1 MASQPGK
8 SHKHRHR
15 KRRLRVKIKPG
26 TRPGTVR
33 APADAPPPRIH
44 AIAYSASDIAESE
57 ITDVK
62 QIPPLLA
69 QWSVVWINVDGLGD
83 AKTVR
88 QIGELFGL
96 HDLALED
103 VVNVFQRAKVEPF
116 DDYVYVVARMPVG
129 DQDHPTEQL
138 SLFFGTNFVLT
149 FQERVGDCF
158 DPIRTALRNPDS
170 RMRKGCGAD
179 YLAYRIIDTLVDSYF
194 PVLEHYGDELDRLDD
209 AITRSLEQEVFNGIH
224 NVKSELVLL
233 RRAAWPLREAVHQLS
248 QETTTPLISDTT
260 RVFWRDCYD
269 HAIQVIDL
277 VESYRE
283 ICADLRDFYLSS
295 VSNRMNEVMKVLTVI
310 ATIFIP
316 LSFIAGLYGM
326 NFDPAVSPYNM
337 PELDWPWGYPL
348 ALSVMGAV
356 AGGMLVFF
364 WRRGWIGRRRK

>member
-1 MASQPGK
+1 
-8 SHKHRHR
+8 
-15 KRRLRVKIKPG
+15 VKIKPG
-26 TRPGTVR
+26 TRPGSVQS
-33 APADAPPPRIH
+33 PADAPRPRIH
-44 AIAYSASDIAESE
+44 AIGYSTTDIDESD

-69 QWSVVWINVDGLGD
+69 KWPVVWINVDGLGD
-83 AKTVR
+83 AKTIR
-88 QIGELFGL
+88 QIGDLFGL
-96 HDLALED
+96 HDLVLED

-116 DDYVYVVARMPVG
+116 DDYVYVVVRMPNG
-129 DQDHPTEQL
+129 GHDHPTEQI
-138 SLFFGTNFVLT
+138 SLFFGSNFVLT
-149 FQERVGDCF
+149 FQEHVGDPF

-170 RMRKGCGAD
+170 RMRKGCAAD

-194 PVLEHYGDELDRLDD
+194 PLLEQFGDELDRLDD
-209 AITRSLEQEVFNGIH
+209 AITRSLDQEVFNGIH
-224 NVKSELVLL
+224 RVKSELVLL
-233 RRAAWPLREAVHQLS
+233 RRAAWPLREAIHQLS

-295 VSNRMNEVMKVLTVI
+295 VSNRMNEIMKVLTVI

-316 LSFIAGLYGM
+316 LGFIAGLYGM
-326 NFDPAVSPYNM
+326 NFHPEASPWNM
-337 PELDWPWGYPL
+337 PELSWRWGYPF
-348 ALSVMGAV
+348 AIGMMGFVAV
-356 AGGMLVFF
+356 GMLVFF